1 MAVWQTIW
9 SAFLQNSASI
19 GSGGAVA
26 LIVDEA
32 IVDVKVL
39 FAVTVNGDVITVV
52 ALLVEGA
59 TVVVVAAGLPVVL
72 LIAVDRVDIVLVVDC
87 VVAMEYKSK

>member
-1 MAVWQTIW
+1 M
-9 SAFLQNSASI
+9 
-19 GSGGAVA
+19 A